1 MDDNIPRRTRDSWRI
16 LSTAIGEKLKYIAD
30 VMQRSDRWGEE
41 KLPFTL
47 SPHHPITPPFLPP
60 PLHPITPPFL
70 PVAISRAPSPGALTR
85 NHRTRDCF
93 HL

>member
-47 SPHHPITPPFLPP
+47 SPHR
-60 PLHPITPPFL
+60 PITPPFL